1 MSTWNRL
8 ISLAVLYGLRL
19 SLAAS
24 CAQANEEVVGPIVGT
39 VESTTAHILYRP
51 GARETSLHLSVLTEG
66 QLVQRVAGVSSSE
79 NDFVARFAVRGL
91 KAATTYSYRIEDAD
105 GRVIVAV
112 DEAHS
117 FTTANPARKGN
128 RVSVAFV
135 SCVDIE
141 PNGIWK
147 EMEKLQVDTVCLMG
161 DTPYIDSSNLRT
173 VRDRHRKFLQM
184 PDLVSLGSH
193 TPIIGT
199 WDDHDFGRNNGN
211 GRNMMEGKGDTR
223 RGFVEYR
230 AHSQFGN
237 GTEGVYHK
245 VDLGMMEIFLLDP
258 RYFSQTEP
266 SPADKTQPTCFGHE
280 QWKWLLKNL
289 SDSKA
294 PFKVLATGSIWQDK
308 KNPESDDM
316 FTYWYERDALLD
328 FIKANK
334 IGGVV
339 LLGGDIHVARH
350 LIHPQR
356 VGYDLHD
363 FVISPGHQ
371 RVITSLDVYHPSLEW
386 SLVEGWQFL
395 KLTADSTRGDP
406 KLIAEFRQPDEKINR
421 KVELSLSHIT
431 PPVKEDADADLRA
444 HWSFDKDF
452 SNDSSLGHRI
462 NAQSIHGA
470 KIVTGGISGSAV
482 QFDASRRQHLN
493 VPRSFLNDNSDSHTV
508 SLWIKPTELPA
519 HGSDV
524 RSFLMESTA
533 EGKPSES
540 SAWHLSL
547 GLRATSN
554 QEKVNLQLF
563 THTLKP
569 AVEPDAAPNAQSQ
582 GPFDT
587 LVDREQLLNKWNH
600 VVVTFNS
607 KSLTLFLNGK
617 PVATHNL
624 PTPGPA
630 SEFGGL
636 IIGGHR
642 AGEGRNYEGLIDE
655 VKVWQ
660 RVLSERELE
669 AISMTARRQEKRK
682 PQDSTTT
689 KETSGISK

>member
-1 MSTWNRL
+1 MNPSNRL
-8 ISLAVLYGLRL
+8 FSLAVLCGLSL
-19 SLAAS
+19 SLAATW
-24 CAQANEEVVGPIVGT
+24 ANANDDVVGPIVGT

-51 GARETSLHLSVLTEG
+51 GTAETQLQLSVLADG
-66 QLVQRVAGVSSSE
+66 QVVQRVAGVSNSE
-79 NDFVARFAVRGL
+79 NDFVARFSVKGL
-91 KAATTYSYRIEDAD
+91 KAATTYSYRIEDTD
-105 GRVIVAV
+105 GRALVTP

-117 FTTANPARKGN
+117 FTTANLVRKDN
-128 RVSVAFV
+128 RVSVAFA

-147 EMEKLQVDTVCLMG
+147 EMAKLQVDTVCLMG

-173 VRDRHRKFLQM
+173 VRDRHRRFLQM
-184 PDLVSLGSH
+184 PDLAALGSH
-193 TPIIGT
+193 TPVIGT

-211 GRNMMEGKGDTR
+211 GRNMMKGKGDTR

-245 VDLGMMEIFLLDP
+245 VDLGMMDVFLLDP

-266 SPADKTQPTCFGHE
+266 SPVDKTQPTCFGAD

-289 SDSKA
+289 RESKA

-308 KNPESDDM
+308 KNSETDDM

-328 FIKANK
+328 FIKAEK

-363 FVISPGHQ
+363 FVISPGHK

-395 KLTADSTRGDP
+395 KLTADGTTDDP
-406 KLIAEFRQPDEKINR
+406 ILIAEFRQPDEKVNR
-421 KVELSLSHIT
+421 KVVIRLSQMT
-431 PPVKEDADADLRA
+431 PQVKDAATAGLRA
-444 HWSFDKDF
+444 RWSFDKDL
-452 SNDSSLGHRI
+452 SNGSALGDRI
-462 NAQSIHGA
+462 NGQSNNGA
-470 KIVTGGISGSAV
+470 GIVDGGISGSAV
-482 QFDASRRQHLN
+482 QFEAARQQYLT
-493 VPRSFLNDNSDSHTV
+493 VPRSFLDDNSDAHTV
-508 SLWIKPTELPA
+508 SLWFKPTSLPA

-524 RSFLMESTA
+524 RSFLLESTA
-533 EGKPSES
+533 EGKPSDN

-547 GLRATSN
+547 GLRASSN
-554 QEKVNLQLF
+554 REKVNLQLF
-563 THTLKP
+563 THTLKSAARP
-569 AVEPDAAPNAQSQ
+569 EAAPNAASQ
-582 GPFDT
+582 GPFDA
-587 LVDREQLLNKWNH
+587 LVDRARLLNNWNH
-600 VVVTFNS
+600 VAFTFNS
-607 KSLTLFLNGK
+607 KSLTLFLNGEQI
-617 PVATHNL
+617 ATHDL

-642 AGEGRNYEGLIDE
+642 AGTGRNFDGLIDE
-655 VKVWQ
+655 VIVWQ
-660 RVLSERELE
+660 RVLGDRELK
-669 AISMTARRQEKRK
+669 AMSMTTHQN
-682 PQDSTTT
+682 
-689 KETSGISK
+689 